1 MGKYIPTAI
10 TYPESGLVK
19 DRDAFVLADDAYQE
33 LENIWQW
40 RGRLRRRRG
49 YALLGR
55 LRRNLTAQ
63 ALVPANADG
72 TNDYNAADI
81 LAAFRVK
88 GGPTYLDETN
98 ASLAKSSVVIIVD
111 AAGANVQF
119 SDNGTG
125 HLSRTAGAA
134 FDLYAAQTV
143 TDIQSVGVT
152 SVITIG
158 AHQFVAGNKVLIES
172 VVGMSEA
179 NDTVA
184 TITATAAT
192 TITVG
197 LDSSSFT
204 DYVSGG
210 TVNGSFIN
218 YDTGEVNLTFDTA
231 ALPGVVPVTADYGYY
246 PCLPTMGLPNRE
258 LDALNAEQT
267 IAFDTIYGYSFNN
280 TSLQFQEI
288 SVTLPAVAPTWN
300 GLDSDF
306 FWGTNYWQSA
316 DNRQYYWATNFNAIQ
331 ATPDPIRVYDGT
343 FWFDFVPALDGPAAT
358 DFLQQ
363 ARMLIPYKGRLVAL
377 NTYEGALLSGSTQFA
392 QRARWSQNGAP
403 FSSVNAGTTPTFTD
417 EWRSDVKGRG
427 GFVDAPT
434 NEHIV
439 SAQFIRDLLVVGF
452 ESSTWALRYTGNE
465 ILPFVWDRINVE
477 LGSESTF
484 SMVAFDRG
492 LLAVGDKSINSCDG
506 NHVERIDEAIPDE
519 VFNIHNSFDPSTK
532 VSDGPLRVH
541 GKRDF
546 FERVVYWTFP
556 DASTEA
562 KFPDRL
568 LLFNYHNQTW
578 AIFTDSFTCF
588 GEYMRFNDVTWA
600 TVGGTWATADFT
612 WITAKLQSQFPN
624 IIAGNQHGFVL
635 NMNTGVDNSESL
647 HITNVAGGA
656 TQVLLTVPNHNLQTG
671 EFVKVTGILG
681 TGGLELNDRIYYV
694 ERNQADTLN
703 QLLLWEKPRT
713 TITNITQATEAVV
726 SCVGHNFSVG
736 QHFYIDRIA
745 TGSMTM
751 MNGLNGLIKAV
762 SADGLT
768 VTVDIDTTA
777 SGFAAYVA
785 GSGGEIQNLDANRE
799 GVFVQARTYLGC
811 GVLSRVMGFDARS
824 KKFNMLQAGSKNFLG
839 QIDFLADVTD
849 DGEVACEIFTDY
861 NEDTAINDST
871 DEFFNTV
878 FSTGVEQFSQSTKT
892 KEWHRFY
899 CPTDAQFFEYNL
911 TLNERQMFTPAIVN
925 SNVQIDSMIIW
936 SENSGRL
943 VD

>member
-1 MGKYIPTAI
+1 MGKYVPTAI
-10 TYPESGLVK
+10 TYAESGLVK

-49 YALLGR
+49 YDLLGR

-63 ALVPANADG
+63 ALVPVNADS

-81 LAAFRVK
+81 LAAVRVK
-88 GGPTYLDETN
+88 GGPSYLDETN

-111 AAGANVQF
+111 AAGDDVQF
-119 SDNGTG
+119 TDDGTG
-125 HLSRTAGAA
+125 HLSRTSGTA
-134 FDLYAAQTV
+134 FNLYAAQTITAMTAAV
-143 TDIQSVGVT
+143 SA
-152 SVITIG
+152 VITIG
-158 AHQFVAGNKVLIES
+158 AHQFAVGNKVLIES
-172 VVGMSEA
+172 VVGMAEA
-179 NDTVA
+179 NDTVV
-184 TITATAAT
+184 TVTAFDAT

-197 LDSSSFT
+197 LNTFSFT
-204 DYVSGG
+204 TYSSGG
-210 TVNGSFIN
+210 TVNGSYLH
-218 YDTGEVNLTFDTA
+218 YDSGEVNLTFDTA

-267 IAFDTIYGYSFNN
+267 IAFDTIYGYQYNN
-280 TSLQFQEI
+280 TSNQFQEI
-288 SVTLPAVAPTWN
+288 TVTPPAVAPTWN

-306 FWGTNYWQSA
+306 FWSTNYWQSA
-316 DNRQYYWATNFNAIQ
+316 DNRQYYWTTNYNAIQ

-343 FWFDFVPALDGPAAT
+343 FWFDFLPALDGAPN

-363 ARMLIPYKGRLVAL
+363 TRMLIPYKGRLVAL
-377 NTYEGALLSGSTQFA
+377 NTYEGALLAGSTQFA

-403 FSSVNAGTTPTFTD
+403 FQSVNAGNVPTFTD

-484 SMVAFDRG
+484 SMVAFDKG
-492 LLAVGDKSINSCDG
+492 LLFVGDKSINSCNG
-506 NHVERIDEAIPDE
+506 NNVERIDEDIPDE
-519 VFNIHNSFDPSTK
+519 VFNIHNSFDPSTD

-556 DASTEA
+556 NASTEA
-562 KFPDRL
+562 KFPDRV

-635 NMNTGVDNSESL
+635 NLNTGVDNSESL
-647 HITNVAGGA
+647 HITAVAGG
-656 TQVLLTVPNHNLQTG
+656 TTMVLLTVPNHNLQTG

-681 TGGLELNDRIYYV
+681 TGGLELNSRIFYV
-694 ERNQADTLN
+694 ERNPADKLN
-703 QLLLWEKPRT
+703 QLFLWEKPRT
-713 TITNITQATEAVV
+713 TITNITQATEAVIT
-726 SCVGHNFSVG
+726 CTGHNFGVG
-736 QHFYIDRIA
+736 QHFFVDSIA
-745 TGSMTM
+745 SGSMTK
-751 MNGLNGLIKAV
+751 MNGLNGLIRAV
-762 SADGLT
+762 SQDGTT
-768 VTVDIDTTA
+768 VTVDIDTTV

-785 GSGGEIQNLDANRE
+785 GSGGAIQNLDANKV
-799 GVFVQARTYLGC
+799 GAVVQARTYLGC
-811 GVLSRVMGFDARS
+811 GVLARVMGFSARS
-824 KKFNMLQAGSKNFLG
+824 KKFNLLQVGSKNFLG
-839 QIDFLADVTD
+839 HVDFLADVTE
-849 DGEVACEIFTDY
+849 DGEVACQIFTDY
-861 NEDTAINDST
+861 VDSAPINDNN
-871 DEFFNTV
+871 DDFFNTV
-878 FSTGVEQFSQSTKT
+878 FSTQAEQFSQPDKS

-899 CPTDAQFFEYNL
+899 CTTNAQFFEYNL
-911 TLNERQMFTPAIVN
+911 MLNERQMFTPAIVN

-936 SENSGRL
+936 SEGGGRL